1 MSQITRCPACGTTFK
16 VVADQLRISDGWV
29 RCGQCKDVFD
39 ASAHLLPV
47 VSAPA
52 RRSAPPSA
60 APPEP
65 PAAAPQPLAPIPVSA
80 PIPVAASVPAPAA
93 TPVLAPLPG
102 TDSALPRAQAPRE
115 APAPALPDAPPPAVL
130 PRGFPPAPGP
140 LATAAGASDGLQ
152 SAAVPAFLERRRDA
166 VPGDDTDAAGRAWS
180 LEPVSPLAWRVRP
193 PGQASVAPAQPQPQ
207 STDGA
212 EVPHPDAASDASAPA
227 PATASPAARM
237 APHRQT
243 PDPLVGYELPFAELR
258 DSGWPDEFDSHAGEL
273 REEDRREP
281 AADPAPAPVPAGPRH
296 GEATGSGYM
305 PGLPSP
311 RQYDALPEDDA
322 LEQEMA
328 RELAH
333 EGVDVDTDPVD
344 IATQAMPLGDA
355 ALGAALGTGAAEPAP
370 SVWRSARD
378 DASTAQ
384 AVAPALR
391 RPAAVR
397 DAAGADED
405 AWDDD
410 EEPAAREDEPG
421 FVRAARRRAW
431 WRRPTVRIALGLA
444 GVLLLGALLLQ
455 VALQER
461 NRLASQYPA
470 IRPLLQVLCAPLQC
484 RIDPPRRIADVVID
498 SSAFNK
504 ARGDGYV
511 LAVTLRSRADFPVAT
526 PALELTLTDAQEQ
539 PVLRRVLMPQ
549 DLNAPAELQ
558 AGSDW
563 GGSWPVR
570 IAGAAAPRVAGYRLL
585 AFYP

>member
-39 ASAHLLPV
+39 ASAHLLPA

-52 RRSAPPSA
+52 RRSAQPSA
-60 APPEP
+60 APPAP
-65 PAAAPQPLAPIPVSA
+65 PAAAPQPLAPVPA
-80 PIPVAASVPAPAA
+80 AVAAPVPAPAPA
-93 TPVLAPLPG
+93 AAPVPAAPPG
-102 TDSALPRAQAPRE
+102 AGSAMPPAQAPRE

-140 LATAAGASDGLQ
+140 LATAAGTSDGLQ
-152 SAAVPAFLERRRDA
+152 SAAVPAFLERRREA
-166 VPGDDTDAAGRAWS
+166 VPSEDTDAAGRAWS

-193 PGQASVAPAQPQPQ
+193 PGQASAAPAQAQPQ
-207 STDGA
+207 STDVA
-212 EVPHPDAASDASAPA
+212 ELPMPVPGSAASAPA

-258 DSGWPDEFDSHAGEL
+258 DSGWPEEFDSYAGEL
-273 REEDRREP
+273 REEDRGELAAEP
-281 AADPAPAPVPAGPRH
+281 APSPAGPSL
-296 GEATGSGYM
+296 GEAAGTGSGYL

-311 RQYDALPEDDA
+311 RKYDALPEDDA
-322 LEQEMA
+322 LEQEVA

-333 EGVDVDTDPVD
+333 EAVDVDTDPVD
-344 IATQAMPLGDA
+344 VATQAMPLGDA
-355 ALGAALGTGAAEPAP
+355 AVGTGAAGPAP

-378 DASTAQ
+378 DAATAQ

-397 DAAGADED
+397 EAAGTDED

-410 EEPAAREDEPG
+410 EEPEGREDEPG

-444 GVLLLGALLLQ
+444 GVLLLGVLLLQ

-504 ARGDGYV
+504 ARGEGYV

-549 DLNAPAELQ
+549 DLNAPAELP